1 MSERV
6 EASKTVVVRK
16 WQKIDIPRPKH
27 LMQGYRGRDAYQV
40 TDQGIAWTFPV
51 YVKGDANAQ
60 ATGGERKLVYSFK
73 EQVWSEVH

>member
-1 MSERV
+1 
-6 EASKTVVVRK
+6 
-16 WQKIDIPRPKH
+16 
-27 LMQGYRGRDAYQV
+27 MQGYRGRDAYQV